1 MSRQDLGAT
10 GERLARTFLRRR
22 GLEVIEANHRSR
34 LGEIDLICRDRD
46 TVVFV
51 EVKTRTSG
59 RFGSPAQA
67 VNFRKQARLRRLAE
81 EYLIANRLEAAPA
94 RFDVLS
100 IVLDPASSPEFEYIA
115 GAF

>member
-1 MSRQDLGAT
+1 MNRQDLGQT
-10 GERLARTFLRRR
+10 GERLARTYLAGR
-22 GLEVIEANHRSR
+22 GLKVVEANHRSR
-34 LGEIDLICRDRD
+34 LGEIDLVCADGE

-59 RFGSPAQA
+59 RFGSPAAA
-67 VNFRKQARLRRLAE
+67 VGFRKQTRLRRLAE
-81 EYLIANRLEAAPA
+81 EYVIARHLESAPV

-100 IVLDPASSPEFEYIA
+100 IILDPPAAPEFEYIA